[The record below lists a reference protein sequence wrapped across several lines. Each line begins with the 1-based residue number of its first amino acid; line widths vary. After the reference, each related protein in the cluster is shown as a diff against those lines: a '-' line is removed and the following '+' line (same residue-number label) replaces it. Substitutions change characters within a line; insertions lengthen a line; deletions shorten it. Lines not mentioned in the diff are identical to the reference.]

1 MEDYIIIRLGIPIP
15 TEEEFKLV
23 NDISEGEPIGGPV
36 FPDQPGMSGII
47 TILKSRLSSRE
58 ISNRFQEIS
67 IGLIENSEGKDG
79 NVFPVM
85 VFKVDPTS
93 FAYNNDMSQFLEWGK
108 AFKKHLNIESSDEGK
123 TQFTDSFTLD
133 NLLDLMN
140 ERGGGFEK
148 LSSKEQEIFKELS
161 DNI

>member
-1 MEDYIIIRLGIPIP
+1 MNDYIIIRLGIPVP

-23 NDISEGEPIGGPV
+23 NDISEGEPMGGPV
-36 FPDQPGMSGII
+36 FPDQPGLSGIV
-47 TILKSRLSSRE
+47 TILKSSLSAQD
-58 ISNRFQEIS
+58 ISNRFQRIS
-67 IGLIENSEGKDG
+67 VGLKNNQDTEG

-93 FAYNNDMSQFLEWGK
+93 FAYNNDMSQFLEWGV
-108 AFKKHLNIESSDEGK
+108 AFKQHFNIAASEEGK
-123 TQFTDSFTLD
+123 TQKVEALTLD

-148 LSSKEQEIFKELS
+148 LSSREQEIFKELS

>member
-1 MEDYIIIRLGIPIP
+1 MNDYIIIRLGIPVP

-23 NDISEGEPIGGPV
+23 NDISEGEPMGGPV
-36 FPDQPGMSGII
+36 FPDQPGLSGIL
-47 TILKSRLSSRE
+47 TILKSRLSAQD
-58 ISNRFQEIS
+58 ISNRFQRIS
-67 IGLIENSEGKDG
+67 VGLKNNQDKEG

-93 FAYNNDMSQFLEWGK
+93 FAYNNDMSQFLEWGV
-108 AFKKHLNIESSDEGK
+108 AFKQHFKIAASEEGK
-123 TQFTDSFTLD
+123 TQKVESLTLD

-148 LSSKEQEIFKELS
+148 LSSREQEIFKELS

>member
-1 MEDYIIIRLGIPIP
+1 MNDYIIVRLGIPVP
-15 TEEEFKLV
+15 TQEEFKLV
-23 NDISEGEPIGGPV
+23 NGISEGEPMGGPV

-47 TILKSRLSSRE
+47 TILKSKLSAQD
-58 ISNRFQEIS
+58 ISNEFQRIS
-67 IGLIENSEGKDG
+67 IGLHENNRGRDG

-108 AFKKHLNIESSDEGK
+108 TFKNHLNIESSDEGK
-123 TQFTDSFTLD
+123 TQSADSFTLD

-148 LSSKEQEIFKELS
+148 LTVKEQIIFKELS
-161 DNI
+161 SNI

>member
-1 MEDYIIIRLGIPIP
+1 MNDYIIIRLGIPVP
-15 TEEEFKLV
+15 TKEEFKLV
-23 NDISEGEPIGGPV
+23 NDISESEPMGGPV
-36 FPDQPGMSGII
+36 FPDQPGLSGIV
-47 TILKSRLSSRE
+47 TILKSRLSAQE

-67 IGLIENSEGKDG
+67 IGLTENNKGKDG

-93 FAYNNDMSQFLEWGK
+93 FAYNNDMSQFLEWGV
-108 AFKKHLNIESSDEGK
+108 AFKQHLNIAASEEGK
-123 TQFTDSFTLD
+123 TQKAESLTLD

-148 LSSKEQEIFKELS
+148 LSNEEQEIFKELS